1 MQRKVMKI
9 RVLAA
14 AGAVAIVAGAILSLG
29 SYSNAKYEFAA
40 AAAQRPYAA
49 ESVQLAIEPARID
62 VVATRLAR
70 TRTAVQVHEVSVPR
84 PQS

>member
-1 MQRKVMKI
+1 MQRNVMKI
-9 RVLAA
+9 RMLAA

-29 SYSNAKYEFAA
+29 NYSNAKYGIAA
-40 AAAQRPYAA
+40 AAAQHPYAA

-70 TRTAVQVHEVSVPR
+70 TRTAVHVQEVSVPR

>member
-1 MQRKVMKI
+1 MKRNVMKI

-14 AGAVAIVAGAILSLG
+14 AGAVAIVAGAMLGLG
-29 SYSNAKYEFAA
+29 SYSNAKYGIAA
-40 AAAQRPYAA
+40 AAAQHPYAA
-49 ESVQLAIEPARID
+49 ESVQLAIEPSRVD

-70 TRTAVQVHEVSVPR
+70 ARTAVHVQETSVPR